1 MTKIGIFDSGLGGLS
16 VAASVREKLPYHD
29 ILYIADSRYA
39 PYGDK
44 TLSDIES
51 RVDVLSRQLIN
62 NGCDII
68 VVACNTA
75 TVNVINKLRTAHG
88 PIFVGVEPG
97 VKPAVEITAN
107 NRIGVLVTQRTAD
120 SLRFNQFIDT
130 FASQA
135 SIHVQAC
142 PGLVE
147 QVETLQLT
155 HADTQ
160 RLVAKYVGNL
170 LLKEIDTLVLGCT
183 HYPFLLAQI
192 KQTLPVDVTVVNTN
206 DAIANQVARM
216 VEAQHQ
222 VATVKVKGTFEAM
235 TTGDNQR
242 LKKAVESLLSFDV
255 MIKDFT

>member
-16 VAASVREKLPYHD
+16 VAASVREKLPHHD

-39 PYGDK
+39 PYGNK
-44 TLSDIES
+44 TLSAIES
-51 RVDVLSRQLIN
+51 RVDVLSRKLIN
-62 NGCDII
+62 QGCDII

-75 TVNVINKLRTAHG
+75 TVNVINKLRTNYG

-130 FASQA
+130 FSSET

-147 QVETLQLT
+147 QVESLQLT
-155 HADTQ
+155 NPTTQ
-160 RLVAKYVGNL
+160 KLVDKFVGNL
-170 LLKEIDTLVLGCT
+170 LSKDIDTLVLGCT
-183 HYPFLLAQI
+183 HYPFLLPQI
-192 KQTLPVDVTVVNTN
+192 RQTLPADITIINTN
-206 DAIANQVARM
+206 DAIANQVVRM
-216 VEAQHQ
+216 VHAQQDPEA
-222 VATVKVKGTFEAM
+222 VTLKGTFSAT
-235 TTGDNQR
+235 TTGDTGK
-242 LKKAVESLLSFDV
+242 LKLAVESLLTFDV
-255 MIKDFT
+255 MITNLT